1 MSYLYLLHAWQSS
14 INYFFVFFQSG
25 KSPVV
30 VYENADLDSA
40 VESVVDAI
48 WFNQGHVCSAGSKL
62 LVQVHKEIFF
72 ITIINFTFSTSFE
85 R

>member
-1 MSYLYLLHAWQSS
+1 MFNGPCY
-14 INYFFVFFQSG
+14 IG
-25 KSPVV
+25 KSPVI

-62 LVQVHKEIFF
+62 LVQEPVFGKF
-72 ITIINFTFSTSFE
+72 ISKLKTRLQSF
-85 R
+85 RLSFVQQVSH

>member
-1 MSYLYLLHAWQSS
+1 MRRNWVA
-14 INYFFVFFQSG
+14 FVAQYSWNPSFSVG
-25 KSPVV
+25 KSPVI

-62 LVQVHKEIFF
+62 LVQEPVYEKF
-72 ITIINFTFSTSFE
+72 IGKLKTRLLSF
-85 R
+85 RYFQL